1 MDGTA
6 LYEAV
11 AAIFIAQMNGRD
23 LKLVDYV
30 VTSLTATLASIG
42 AAGVPSAGLVTMV
55 IVLSALNLPQSQIVT
70 IIFNYDTVGAPNLS
84 VYRVRTVPY
93 RTVFR

>member
-1 MDGTA
+1 MKILKDGTA

-11 AAIFIAQMNGRD
+11 GAIFIAQMHNIP
-23 LKLVDYV
+23 LTLTDYI

-55 IVLSALNLPQSQIVT
+55 IVLSALNLPQSHISLIYAV
-70 IIFNYDTVGAPNLS
+70 DWLL
-84 VYRVRTVPY
+84 
-93 RTVFR
+93 

>member
-1 MDGTA
+1 M
-6 LYEAV
+6 YEAV

-55 IVLSALNLPQSQIVT
+55 IVLSALNLPQSQIV
-70 IIFNYDTVGAPNLS
+70 IIFS
-84 VYRVRTVPY
+84 R
-93 RTVFR
+93 F

>member
-1 MDGTA
+1 MFYIKDGTA

-11 AAIFIAQMNGRD
+11 AAIFIAQMNGME
-23 LKLVDYV
+23 LKFVDYV

-55 IVLSALNLPQSQIVT
+55 IVLSALNLPQSQIVR
-70 IIFNYDTVGAPNLS
+70 F
-84 VYRVRTVPY
+84 
-93 RTVFR
+93 